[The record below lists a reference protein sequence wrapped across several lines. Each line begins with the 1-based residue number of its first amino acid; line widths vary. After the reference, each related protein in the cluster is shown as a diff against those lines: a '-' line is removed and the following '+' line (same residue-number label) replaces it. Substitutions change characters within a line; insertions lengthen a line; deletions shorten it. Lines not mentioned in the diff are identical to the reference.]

1 MAFQNIYVSSRCGML
16 MVDRSLEHTIGA
28 LSGDKCDLGYGIPSA
43 APLSAPSAVSAL
55 YKGIGTIS
63 RASKKAAAE
72 FWNYLQDFADLNQ
85 QPPTT
90 WTGVA
95 PDHPFL
101 GVAAGSVRLNLP
113 PGLNLPDN
121 VL

>member
-1 MAFQNIYVSSRCGML
+1 MPHVP
-16 MVDRSLEHTIGA
+16 
-28 LSGDKCDLGYGIPSA
+28 KCDCHCRFGLDP
-43 APLSAPSAVSAL
+43 
-55 YKGIGTIS
+55 
-63 RASKKAAAE
+63 KKAAAE

-85 QPPTT
+85 QPPAT

-101 GVAAGSVRLNLP
+101 GVATGSIRLNLP